1 MSSASRYLPTAEDW
15 EQILANGTSPDV
27 KQEEAQT
34 GAQIAPLGTQ
44 SQMGSTD
51 GQPQASP
58 HELATPLATPSLASP
73 SIYSLDSQFSHASPA
88 STGTSPSVTSSEYAT
103 GMLNVLGF
111 DKDLPRY
118 SQDQYPGLDF
128 RVARESAQYLHEHP
142 LYQPHIQQAYTST
155 SHSQPSSSGSGMHM
169 GLQQLGHFD
178 QPQYR
183 LPSLPPAR
191 SVTDPTDQPDTLLS
205 PDNSFVSLPS
215 APSTHPQQLS
225 PPLPVGSGNTAN
237 ISFQPT
243 PHHRAVAAGV
253 VVNGNSSALNTPR
266 TGPTATP
273 ATPVT
278 MPPNEIAPPGSLLSP
293 PEAIYASFDELIGSI
308 QRVAKEQG
316 YGIVKL
322 RASNYRDSKPTRYD
336 LVCDR
341 GGVKYNSTAKKRNP
355 STRKVDCPW
364 RAKAVSEVSIDNRWR
379 FSVQNDKHNHEPR
392 LQSGTP
398 GQDTT
403 PTAQSIRTLTNK
415 LDRMNHDLVQTMQR
429 LEEHLNRIE
438 KKVDD
443 MDAHLH
449 AVDNRLASLESRGA
463 GMDVPMDN
471 MEMGGAMLDGPVM

>member
-1 MSSASRYLPTAEDW
+1 MSSASHYLPTTKDW
-15 EQILANGTSPDV
+15 SQISARGTIDV
-27 KQEEAQT
+27 KEEEAEITQL
-34 GAQIAPLGTQ
+34 GA
-44 SQMGSTD
+44 QMGSTD
-51 GQPQASP
+51 GQPQPQAAP
-58 HELATPLATPSLASP
+58 HALASP
-73 SIYSLDSQFSHASPA
+73 SLDSHYSPASPA
-88 STGTSPSVTSSEYAT
+88 STGTSASVTFSDT
-103 GMLNVLGF
+103 TMGVLDVLGYG
-111 DKDLPRY
+111 KDLPMY
-118 SQDQYPGLDF
+118 SQYPHLMNLP
-128 RVARESAQYLHEHP
+128 VASVQDMNDYQN
-142 LYQPHIQQAYTST
+142 YQPHIQAHYASQYRPST
-155 SHSQPSSSGSGMHM
+155 AGSGMHV
-169 GLQQLGHFD
+169 GLQQLGQFD
-178 QPQYR
+178 QPQYQ
-183 LPSLPPAR
+183 LPTLSPAR
-191 SVTDPTDQPDTLLS
+191 SVTNPTDQPDAALS
-205 PDNSFVSLPS
+205 PQNSFVALPS
-215 APSTHPQQLS
+215 APSPHPPQLS
-225 PPLPVGSGNTAN
+225 PPLPAVSGNTAN

-278 MPPNEIAPPGSLLSP
+278 MPTNEIAPPGSLRSP
-293 PEAIYASFDELIGSI
+293 PEAIYPSFDELIGSI

-322 RASNYRDSKPTRYD
+322 RASNYRDHKPTRYD

-364 RAKAVSEVSIDNRWR
+364 RAKAVCEVQLGNQWR
-379 FSVQNDKHNHEPR
+379 FQVQCDQHNHEPR
-392 LQSGTP
+392 VPNGTP

-403 PTAQSIRTLTNK
+403 PAAQSIRALTNK
-415 LDRMNHDLVQTMQR
+415 LERMNHDLAQTMER
-429 LEEHLNRIE
+429 LEAHLNRIE